1 MTHLNNKI
9 LDTDGKDHEAQVINV
24 DIKTIIN
31 DKAVIDDYNIAYID
45 NDSLPVTPIN
55 QSASSNGRKLMKA
68 NQSESSIREQLA
80 TSNQSELSNQDSIA
94 AVNQSEA
101 MLKDHIT
108 PINQSASSISNHVTN
123 PLMTSHETDIRLSSY
138 IEIGATPTLTP
149 TPTLNG
155 SVLSVEDLFC
165 QSRMDQPLN
174 GGLNLSVEDLF
185 GNSLAASE
193 YSVGKEI
200 IQEGS

>member
-1 MTHLNNKI
+1 MN
-9 LDTDGKDHEAQVINV
+9 E
-24 DIKTIIN
+24 
-31 DKAVIDDYNIAYID
+31 
-45 NDSLPVTPIN
+45 
-55 QSASSNGRKLMKA
+55 A
-68 NQSESSIREQLA
+68 NQSESSIREHL
-80 TSNQSELSNQDSIA
+80 TTFNQSELSNKDSRP

-101 MLKDHIT
+101 ILKDHMT
-108 PINQSASSISNHVTN
+108 VINQSASSISNHVTN

-138 IEIGATPTLTP
+138 IEVGVTPTLTP

-165 QSRMDQPLN
+165 QPRMDQPLN

-185 GNSLAASE
+185 GTSHASE
-193 YSVGKEI
+193 YSAGKEI